1 MDLKTVRRNLIQAV
15 ELVEG
20 WTTQSEVSAVE
31 RDLVLDKIRK
41 AYDAIRFGGVAHEQS
56 LARPKAVAVAPIPQ
70 PVEQPVEKPTEQP
83 VERPT
88 EQPVEKPTEP
98 ESATEQE
105 SSDEPEVE
113 FEFIVYEGE
122 EGEEGDESEGESDE
136 NEGNEGE
143 GEKYSDDEAEAD
155 LSDGEYSDI
164 EPAEEE
170 DSDEEESTEPIAEPI
185 VPSEPTE
192 EPIPSEP
199 TEEPIS
205 EEPILEEPIASEP
218 TEPIV
223 PSRPQNIEQSLFG
236 GEDSAWRRPRRRSV
250 IMSLYDT
257 DPQPSK
263 TEQPAMPVEPQPQP
277 QPATEPQA
285 QPAIKPQPTA
295 TERPVAEERPAPVQ
309 YAVAPKPLEE
319 IDAEAVLGEVLMADV
334 HTLGDTLSHAPSVA
348 DTAPVKTLRGAISV
362 ADKFMIVRELF
373 DGNEP
378 AFEHAIETLD
388 AIDDFDDCMVHIVE
402 NYSWRTSSEGAKL
415 IIDLLQ
421 RKFQQK

>member
-70 PVEQPVEKPTEQP
+70 PVEK
-83 VERPT
+83 PT

-122 EGEEGDESEGESDE
+122 EGEEGEES
-136 NEGNEGE
+136 EGE
-143 GEKYSDDEAEAD
+143 GEKYSDDETDAD
-155 LSDGEYSDI
+155 LSDGEYSDV
-164 EPAEEE
+164 EPADEEE
-170 DSDEEESTEPIAEPI
+170 SDEEEPTEKPISGEPIA
-185 VPSEPTE
+185 
-192 EPIPSEP
+192 SEP

-205 EEPILEEPIASEP
+205 EEPTAPA
-218 TEPIV
+218 
-223 PSRPQNIEQSLFG
+223 RPQNIEQSLFG
-236 GEDSAWRRPRRRSV
+236 GEDSAWHHPRRRSV
-250 IMSLYDT
+250 IMSLYDA

-263 TEQPAMPVEPQPQP
+263 TEQSAKPITSQPT
-277 QPATEPQA
+277 TEPQA

-295 TERPVAEERPAPVQ
+295 TEHPVVAEERPAPVQ

-334 HTLGDTLSHAPSVA
+334 HTLGDTLSHTPSVA
-348 DTAPVKTLRGAISV
+348 DTTPVKTLRGAISV

-378 AFEHAIETLD
+378 AFEHAVETLD

>member
-41 AYDAIRFGGVAHEQS
+41 AYDAIRFGSVAHEQS

-70 PVEQPVEKPTEQP
+70 PVE
-83 VERPT
+83 
-88 EQPVEKPTEP
+88 KPTEP
-98 ESATEQE
+98 ESATEPE

-122 EGEEGDESEGESDE
+122 EGDEGEESEGESDE

-143 GEKYSDDEAEAD
+143 GEKYSDDETDAD
-155 LSDGEYSDI
+155 LSDGEYSDV
-164 EPAEEE
+164 EPADEE
-170 DSDEEESTEPIAEPI
+170 DSDEEEPTEPIASEPTEEPIAEPI

-192 EPIPSEP
+192 EPI
-199 TEEPIS
+199 
-205 EEPILEEPIASEP
+205 LEEPIASEP
-218 TEPIV
+218 TGEPTA
-223 PSRPQNIEQSLFG
+223 PARPQNIEQSLFG

-250 IMSLYDT
+250 IMSLYDA

-263 TEQPAMPVEPQPQP
+263 TEQSAMPVEPQPQPTIKPQPTSTP

-295 TERPVAEERPAPVQ
+295 ADRPVAEERPAPVQ

>member
-70 PVEQPVEKPTEQP
+70 PVEK
-83 VERPT
+83 PT

-122 EGEEGDESEGESDE
+122 EGDESEGESVE

-143 GEKYSDDEAEAD
+143 GEKYSDDETDAD
-155 LSDGEYSDI
+155 LSDGEYSDV
-164 EPAEEE
+164 EPADEE
-170 DSDEEESTEPIAEPI
+170 DSEEEEPTEPI

-192 EPIPSEP
+192 K
-199 TEEPIS
+199 PIS
-205 EEPILEEPIASEP
+205 GEPIASEP
-218 TEPIV
+218 TEEPIV
-223 PSRPQNIEQSLFG
+223 PARPQNIEQSLFG

-250 IMSLYDT
+250 IMSLYDA

-263 TEQPAMPVEPQPQP
+263 TEQSAKPITSQLT
-277 QPATEPQA
+277 TEPQA
-285 QPAIKPQPTA
+285 QPAIKPLPTA